1 MTIQGLSVDV
11 HGDLKD
17 RTAVCIHGFLMSR
30 KIWHAALESVDEGI
44 GVVTYDLRGAGR
56 SEVGTGQYTMES
68 YVDDLFAVMDE
79 LQIHE
84 TVLCGH
90 DLGAYVAFRAL
101 QREPRRVAGI
111 IACNALAAPISTPDV
126 LWWSD
131 AVRQVQ
137 HTSLKRFV
145 RNYVPTLFA
154 EDSKIQEGSPYEELL
169 ADAGNMDPV
178 GVVGQILA
186 YLSRTETRHV
196 VEETAAPILAMTG
209 ELDDYVTH
217 EALLRLALSAPG
229 LDVLRVPE
237 TGHTVPA
244 EHPRYLGDALSRF
257 VRRVAEL

>member
-1 MTIQGLSVDV
+1 MKIQGLSVDV
-11 HGDLKD
+11 HGDLE
-17 RTAVCIHGFLMSR
+17 RRSAVCIHGLLMSR
-30 KIWHAALESVDEGI
+30 KIWRAALESVEENV
-44 GVVTYDLRGAGR
+44 GVVTYDLRGAGE
-56 SEVGTGQYTMES
+56 SEVGSGQYTMES

-79 LQIHE
+79 LQINE

-101 QREPRRVAGI
+101 EREPRRVSGI
-111 IACNALAAPISTPDV
+111 IACNALAGPINTPDV

-137 HTSLKRFV
+137 QTSLKRFV
-145 RNYVPTLFA
+145 RNYVPTIFA

-169 ADAGNMDPV
+169 ADAEGMDPV
-178 GVVGQILA
+178 GVVGQMLA
-186 YLSRTETRHV
+186 YLSRTETRYV

-209 ELDDYVTH
+209 ELDEYVTH

-237 TGHTVPA
+237 TGHVVPA
-244 EHPRYLGDALSRF
+244 EHPRYLADALSRF
-257 VRRVAEL
+257 VERAAGM